1 MAGSSDG
8 FNDAL
13 ELPGRR
19 HVVNLTLFGT
29 QHFAGAA
36 GQFLQKAIEKA
47 RLSCALFHPEKFGK
61 IRDGMGLRRP
71 STATMPF
78 DPRQAEQAAIAQ
90 NRPATQ
96 ERDR

>member
-1 MAGSSDG
+1 MAGSRDG

-36 GQFLQKAIEKA
+36 GQFLQNAIESA

-61 IRDGMGLRRP
+61 SRDGMGLRRP
-71 STATMPF
+71 STATMPYST
-78 DPRQAEQAAIAQ
+78 PG
-90 NRPATQ
+90 RPS
-96 ERDR
+96 RRR